1 MIKIFHKMND
11 QDLLWDLLKMNDE
24 DLLYV
29 YNHDLLKIND
39 WNFPWDLLCMCVI
52 RFIEDEWLR
61 FSTRWM
67 IKIYCE
73 IYCSLMMR
81 IIMKWNIYNQDSLC
95 IDDENYY
102 EMKYLWSWFIVC
114 WW

>member
-1 MIKIFHKMND
+1 MND

-52 RFIEDEWLR
+52 KIYW
-61 FSTRWM
+61 RWM
-67 IKIYCE
+67 IKIFHK
-73 IYCSLMMR
+73 M
-81 IIMKWNIYNQDSLC
+81 NDQDLLWDLLFV
-95 IDDENYY
+95 DDENYY
-102 EMKYLWSWFIVC
+102 EMKYL
-114 WW
+114 